1 MDRLSIF
8 LFALSGISIVVGAF
22 YLMYSALASKEVR
35 EYNSGVLSQRR
46 TVTKG
51 VHPEM
56 RDVEPGDELMVVSFK
71 EQQKRDK
78 LQQSLQDRIDSLR
91 AELEDLNSSD
101 EDDDD
106 DDDDG
111 DVVIGRR

>member
-22 YLMYSALASKEVR
+22 YLMYSALASKEGR

-56 RDVEPGDELMVVSFK
+56 RDVQPGDELMVVSFK

-78 LQQSLQDRIDSLR
+78 LQQSLQDRIESLR
-91 AELEDLNSSD
+91 AELEDLGASDD
-101 EDDDD
+101 EDDE
-106 DDDDG
+106 DDDG
-111 DVVIGRR
+111 DVIIGRK